1 MLRVILVQLL
11 LFSLPFIGF
20 AIWLYLTKKAQTS
33 ENWRKGPMPW
43 LVMAGL
49 ALAIGGLVMLAQEEG
64 LPEGKVYKP
73 AELRDGV
80 LIPGHYE

>member
-49 ALAIGGLVMLAQEEG
+49 ALAIADLCC
-64 LPEGKVYKP
+64 LPRRRACRK
-73 AELRDGV
+73 ARSTSRRNCAMAC
-80 LIPGHYE
+80 

>member
-20 AIWLYLTKKAQTS
+20 AIWLFVTKKAQTS
-33 ENWRKGPMPW
+33 ENWRKGPMVW
-43 LVMAGL
+43 LVISGLGLSIAGL
-49 ALAIGGLVMLAQEEG
+49 VVLASNEG
-64 LPEGKVYKP
+64 IPDGKVYRP

-80 LIPGHYE
+80 LVPGRYE